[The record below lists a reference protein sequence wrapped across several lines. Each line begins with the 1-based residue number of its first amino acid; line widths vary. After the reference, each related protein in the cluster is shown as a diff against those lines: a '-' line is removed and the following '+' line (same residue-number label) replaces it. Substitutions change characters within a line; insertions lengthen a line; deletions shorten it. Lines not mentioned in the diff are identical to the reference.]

1 MSALLTQQDPSRVGQ
16 DVRIY
21 LQRAGWVVQASGHTG
36 ELWGREDTETP
47 IAVPYRIP
55 PGSVEWRSVTGRLA
69 QHERTD
75 VLVVEKALQRLWVD
89 VTRLRAA
96 KDVVIAGSIPLSAGT
111 ALIGSAQAMIRA
123 AATTAQKLKG
133 DIGGNFSKRG
143 DEIAGEAR
151 LAHTEEGSF
160 IVPVL
165 LPLTPHE
172 DTSPEQHNRLPGFT
186 GERDLYEPM
195 ERRVTRT
202 LADALQA
209 LQQNVVEPARDVTV
223 RALNPF
229 VLAGGSREMVVALH
243 RVLEQEAVGSFEA
256 SFAWAPAVTAPV
268 TAPPQPIRIEAEA
281 NELLGKAARLLRQER
296 YTAPQALSGPIIGI
310 WHEVDAPT
318 GEIVIQA
325 VHRARERDIR
335 VVVAAETIDQ
345 ATGWM
350 RAKQVILV
358 QGRVRSLPGQKLT
371 VQKPDQVLPLEE
383 SVLRLSNTEE

>member
-1 MSALLTQQDPSRVGQ
+1 MTGLLDQHNPDRVGQ

-21 LQRAGWVVQASGHTG
+21 LQRAGWLIQGGGDTG
-36 ELWGREDTETP
+36 ELWGHEDTDTQ
-47 IAVPYRIP
+47 IAVPYVIP
-55 PGSVEWRSVTGRLA
+55 PGGVEWRSVTERLA
-69 QHERTD
+69 YHQQVD
-75 VLVVEKALQRLWVD
+75 VTVVEKALQRLWVD

-96 KDVVIAGSIPLSAGT
+96 KDVVISGSIPLNAGT
-111 ALIGSAQAMIRA
+111 ALVGSASAMMRA
-123 AATTAQKLKG
+123 AATTAQRLKG

-143 DEIAGEAR
+143 DEIASEAR
-151 LAHTEEGSF
+151 LGHTEEGSF

-165 LPLTPHE
+165 LPLTRHDE
-172 DTSPEQHNRLPGFT
+172 QRPEESRLPGFT

-209 LQQNVVEPARDVTV
+209 LQQHVVEPAKDVTAQ
-223 RALNPF
+223 ALNPF
-229 VLAGGSREMVVALH
+229 VLAGGSREIVVALQ
-243 RVLEQEAVGSFEA
+243 RVLEQEAVGSLEV
-256 SFAWAPAVTAPV
+256 SFSWAPAVAAPV
-268 TAPPQPIRIEAEA
+268 TASAEPVRIEAEA
-281 NELLGKAARLLRQER
+281 GELLGKAARLLRQER

-310 WHEVDAPT
+310 WHDVDAPT

-335 VVVAAETIDQ
+335 VVVPTETIDQ

-350 RAKQVILV
+350 REKQVILV

-371 VQKPDQVLPLEE
+371 VQRPDLVLPLDQT
-383 SVLRLSNTEE
+383 VLRIPNTDE

>member
-1 MSALLTQQDPSRVGQ
+1 VAPQ
-16 DVRIY
+16 RI
-21 LQRAGWVVQASGHTG
+21 RRHA
-36 ELWGREDTETP
+36 
-47 IAVPYRIP
+47 
-55 PGSVEWRSVTGRLA
+55 LA

-75 VLVVEKALQRLWVD
+75 VLVVEKTLQRLWVD

-111 ALIGSAQAMIRA
+111 ALIGSAHAMIRA

-143 DEIAGEAR
+143 DEIAAEAR

-165 LPLTPHE
+165 L
-172 DTSPEQHNRLPGFT
+172 
-186 GERDLYEPM
+186 
-195 ERRVTRT
+195 TRT

-223 RALNPF
+223 QALNPF
-229 VLAGGSREMVVALH
+229 VLAGGSREIVVALH

-256 SFAWAPAVTAPV
+256 SFTWAPAVTAPV
-268 TAPPQPIRIEAEA
+268 TAPPEPIRIEAEA
-281 NELLGKAARLLRQER
+281 NELLAKAARLLRQER

-335 VVVAAETIDQ
+335 VVVPAETIDQ

-350 RAKQVILV
+350 REKQVILV

-371 VQKPDQVLPLEE
+371 VQNPDRVVPLEE
-383 SVLRLSNTEE
+383 SMLRMSNVEE